1 MFYIVQIISIWSLD
15 EMQAQFDIEKNQLL
29 AEIEAERSHHQ
40 RILKDYNRL
49 QQRYENLQDEVEILQ
64 SPVVSP
70 NKNQITGELLT
81 SRGYVYTILDSFP

>member
-1 MFYIVQIISIWSLD
+1 MRS
-15 EMQAQFDIEKNQLL
+15 QFDIEKNQLL

-64 SPVVSP
+64 SPTVSP
-70 NKNQITGELLT
+70 NKGKVTSKFACQIC
-81 SRGYVYTILDSFP
+81 RCFFIK

>member
-1 MFYIVQIISIWSLD
+1 MR
-15 EMQAQFDIEKNQLL
+15 AQFDVEKTQIL

-64 SPVVSP
+64 SPTVSP
-70 NKNQITGELLT
+70 NKDQLIGELITINICWIGSTKKIKMCWKLT
-81 SRGYVYTILDSFP
+81 FCKRETFL

>member
-1 MFYIVQIISIWSLD
+1 
-15 EMQAQFDIEKNQLL
+15 MQAQFDIEKNQLL

-70 NKNQITGELLT
+70 NKNQIKGELLT
-81 SRGYVYTILDSFP
+81 SRGYVYSIPDNFP

>member
-1 MFYIVQIISIWSLD
+1 MRS
-15 EMQAQFDIEKNQLL
+15 QFEIEKNQLL

-64 SPVVSP
+64 SPTVSP
-70 NKNQITGELLT
+70 DKGQVTSEFRHQIRNKT
-81 SRGYVYTILDSFP
+81 

>member
-1 MFYIVQIISIWSLD
+1 MR
-15 EMQAQFDIEKNQLL
+15 AQFDVEKNQLF

-64 SPVVSP
+64 SPTMSP
-70 NKNQITGELLT
+70 NKDVMKGVFGV
-81 SRGYVYTILDSFP
+81 S

>member
-1 MFYIVQIISIWSLD
+1 
-15 EMQAQFDIEKNQLL
+15 MQAQFDIEKNQLL

>member
-1 MFYIVQIISIWSLD
+1 MSYIVFSD
-15 EMQAQFDIEKNQLL
+15 ELRAQFDIEKSQLL

-64 SPVVSP
+64 SPTVSP
-70 NKNQITGELLT
+70 NKDAGRFNPQIPPK
-81 SRGYVYTILDSFP
+81 YPKYK